1 MVADEAFM
9 GTEMEDDYSR
19 HSIRPISLGPGTPWP
34 NRAEAAIRMLKKQVS
49 LMLVSL
55 KDDPL
60 LANITYK
67 QLLRQ
72 ACISR
77 NTMVTHGGVRP
88 IEVAFGR
95 RPADIT
101 AIENMTPA
109 QLTTETHRL
118 IEALRSLAMRKFLE
132 AKQSDDL
139 RRDIASKLQLSDG
152 PFFPGDKVY
161 FWTEDKSKIKSD
173 GSHGGKW
180 IKGTLVSIDGSIV
193 GVDLGTRI
201 VKVNISKIRK
211 DHSPVEDVDV
221 PLDPAALAS
230 AEDTA
235 TSAAMAAKDACTTT
249 SKTTCR
255 TEDFANTVMQHDA
268 SLVGPEGIQYGQYAW
283 EPLTKGKID
292 FLEMFSGSARLSEPA
307 SMQGLRVGTP
317 IDLRTRYNLL
327 TAEGRRKAMKV
338 IERQQP
344 KIIHL
349 APVCGPWSQRQNISD
364 PADTYQKRKNI
375 FQWLSSVPESLCS

>member
-1 MVADEAFM
+1 M
-9 GTEMEDDYSR
+9 GTEMEDYYSR

-77 NTMVTHGGVRP
+77 NTMVTHGSVTP

-109 QLTTETHRL
+109 QLTTEAHRL

-221 PLDPAALAS
+221 PLDPA
-230 AEDTA
+230 
-235 TSAAMAAKDACTTT
+235 
-249 SKTTCR
+249 
-255 TEDFANTVMQHDA
+255 H
-268 SLVGPEGIQYGQYAW
+268 
-283 EPLTKGKID
+283 
-292 FLEMFSGSARLSEPA
+292 
-307 SMQGLRVGTP
+307 
-317 IDLRTRYNLL
+317 
-327 TAEGRRKAMKV
+327 
-338 IERQQP
+338 
-344 KIIHL
+344 
-349 APVCGPWSQRQNISD
+349 
-364 PADTYQKRKNI
+364 
-375 FQWLSSVPESLCS
+375 

>member
-1 MVADEAFM
+1 
-9 GTEMEDDYSR
+9 
-19 HSIRPISLGPGTPWP
+19 
-34 NRAEAAIRMLKKQVS
+34 
-49 LMLVSL
+49 MLVSL

-77 NTMVTHGGVRP
+77 NTMGTHGGVTP

-109 QLTTETHRL
+109 QLTTEAHRL
-118 IEALRSLAMRKFLE
+118 IEALRSLALRKFLE

-161 FWTEDKSKIKSD
+161 SWTEDKSKIKSD
-173 GSHGGKW
+173 GSHGGKR

-235 TSAAMAAKDACTTT
+235 TSAAIAAKDACTTT

-268 SLVGPEGIQYGQYAW
+268 SLVGPEGIQYGQYVW
-283 EPLTKGKID
+283 EPLTKGKVD
-292 FLEMFSGSARLSEPA
+292 CLEMFSGSGRLSEPA
-307 SMQGLRVGTP
+307 SMQGL
-317 IDLRTRYNLL
+317 
-327 TAEGRRKAMKV
+327 
-338 IERQQP
+338 
-344 KIIHL
+344 
-349 APVCGPWSQRQNISD
+349 
-364 PADTYQKRKNI
+364 
-375 FQWLSSVPESLCS
+375 